1 MRPLALAT
9 AARACDGGPRI
20 AIDLPSGDPKVSA
33 TITASQP
40 QATSA
45 IAPAILLN
53 LRSAPLEP
61 FPFRLN
67 RNGAL
72 SFCFDAFSS
81 REPVSTSL
89 ENALDCGKSQC
100 RVPGVPNADT
110 SPLSLVN
117 ETAQRLPRCAPVE
130 LTGQRFASLAV
141 WVGIEAYVVDGL
153 AGSPCHRAAA
163 DQDGEQHDGGRRRKH
178 EVRHRPIRDHFD
190 GSSLAASLSRKVS
203 QRR

>member
-89 ENALDCGKSQC
+89 ENALVIIEMLNAGALCLQVAVDINQALDASLQTGPAK
-100 RVPGVPNADT
+100 PGFGVEVERKQ
-110 SPLSLVN
+110 LRGVLH
-117 ETAQRLPRCAPVE
+117 VE
-130 LTGQRFASLAV
+130 LRCLGRDDGDEDFAIARDLGNANALV
-141 WVGIEAYVVDGL
+141 
-153 AGSPCHRAAA
+153 
-163 DQDGEQHDGGRRRKH
+163 EQ
-178 EVRHRPIRDHFD
+178 
-190 GSSLAASLSRKVS
+190 
-203 QRR
+203 

>member
-67 RNGAL
+67 RNKAL

-89 ENALDCGKSQC
+89 ENAL
-100 RVPGVPNADT
+100 ADR
-110 SPLSLVN
+110 PIHHK
-117 ETAQRLPRCAPVE
+117 TAQSRPGGGAAE
-130 LTGQRFASLAV
+130 
-141 WVGIEAYVVDGL
+141 
-153 AGSPCHRAAA
+153 RAAA
-163 DQDGEQHDGGRRRKH
+163 EQGRS
-178 EVRHRPIRDHFD
+178 FC
-190 GSSLAASLSRKVS
+190 S
-203 QRR
+203 QKRGRFSKDTCGWRCR